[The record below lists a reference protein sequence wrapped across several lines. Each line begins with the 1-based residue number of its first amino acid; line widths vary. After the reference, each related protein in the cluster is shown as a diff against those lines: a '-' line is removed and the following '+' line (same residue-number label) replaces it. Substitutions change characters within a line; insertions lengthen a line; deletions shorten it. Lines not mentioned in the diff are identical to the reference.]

1 MTIIEGFFS
10 KRTVSGAL
18 ARLSSML
25 LVCQAVGRQAQFVL
39 HASNKDVY
47 CRNLKNNNQ
56 TH

>member
-25 LVCQAVGRQAQFVL
+25 LCAKLWGGRNSLSYMQAIRMYIVEI
-39 HASNKDVY
+39 
-47 CRNLKNNNQ
+47 
-56 TH
+56 